1 MHREVHAVQT
11 RVLGAEHADTLTTAG
26 NLALSLFHQGKY
38 AEAEQMQ
45 REVLAA
51 QTRVLGPEH
60 DDTLTTAD
68 DLARTLAEQG
78 KHVEE
83 VGGAAETAGGTE
95 VGKRETQAAVE
106 EGGENEEHAVRK
118 REREGTRGLRTLD
131 DAGSKRKK

>member
-26 NLALSLFHQGKY
+26 NLAISLNQQGKH

-83 VGGAAETAGGTE
+83 VGGAAETAGGAE
-95 VGKRETQAAVE
+95 RKRETQAAVE